1 MDFSNIWVLVGF
13 SAGILLLFVLIAL
26 FFISRKSQRVM
37 QSMLDIMTDPGRAK
51 IRDASRILQEIM
63 ADEIDKITTNFKN
76 IQETMRAQLNAAVAL
91 EKQLGTRNEALVT
104 TANDAVQKISKMSGR
119 IENTVTGLQKT
130 VDSDQW
136 TDIAK
141 ITNTFADTLG
151 KTLDS
156 ITTTTDQA
164 SKQIDLIDS
173 KIATW
178 NEESKKLDAEL
189 QNAITTNTER
199 FEKMT
204 GVSETLQDRIVQTL
218 IKAKESFEEM
228 KNAADGYEAIIKN
241 TNKILST
248 YLAKLDSFDKQTK
261 KQLTSQMNTLTN
273 TANAVGAQV
282 MLTESSIEQQIK
294 KLTEA
299 VETVIASATETESS
313 VRGISTELAGL
324 TNHFETEIKDFATDV
339 VSELKTVS
347 GVANTTL
354 NDTKTAANA
363 FSESV
368 KSMATGVRETLI
380 EMNTAHTQLAGQSE
394 GLIKMSTETTNQLKP
409 LAELIEK
416 YYAALPELANSSNA
430 AGANLTKIIADM
442 DEKIASIRATVEQ
455 STQSVTESA
464 AKLEDL
470 TGFSRQQ
477 MIDLMSDYAKAV
489 ETMQTLNKQMMVA
502 RATAPMDAIS
512 APATAAPKPRV
523 SSRDFVATSGR
534 EFDKMYEQ
542 TIDLTR
548 AMGTD
553 IPDVVWKKYHD
564 GDKTIFAK
572 WLAKTVRA
580 TAKKQIQELIKSDSV
595 FRSQATQ
602 FVRTFEKLI
611 AAARQTDT
619 PDKLVSALAKT
630 DLGIIYTAL
639 GAKI

>member
-76 IQETMRAQLNAAVAL
+76 IQETLRAQLNAAVAL

-141 ITNTFADTLG
+141 ITDTFADTLG
-151 KTLDS
+151 KTLDN

-189 QNAITTNTER
+189 QNATTTNTER
-199 FEKMT
+199 FEKMA
-204 GVSETLQDRIVQTL
+204 GVSDSLQDRIIQTL
-218 IKAKESFEEM
+218 AKAKESFEEM
-228 KNAADGYEAIIKN
+228 KNTADGYEAVIKN
-241 TNKILST
+241 TNKMLST
-248 YLAKLDSFDKQTK
+248 YLAKLDSFDKQAK
-261 KQLTSQMNTLTN
+261 KQLTNQMNMLTN
-273 TANAVGAQV
+273 TANVVGAQV
-282 MLTESSIEQQIK
+282 MLTESSVENQIK

-512 APATAAPKPRV
+512 APAAPAPKPRV

>member
-141 ITNTFADTLG
+141 ITDTFADTLG

-189 QNAITTNTER
+189 QNATTTNTER
-199 FEKMT
+199 FEKMA
-204 GVSETLQDRIVQTL
+204 GVSDSLQDRIVQTL
-218 IKAKESFEEM
+218 AKAKESFEEM
-228 KNAADGYEAIIKN
+228 KNTADGYEAVIKN
-241 TNKILST
+241 TNKMLST
-248 YLAKLDSFDKQTK
+248 YLTKLDSFDKQTK

-273 TANAVGAQV
+273 TANVVGAQV
-282 MLTESSIEQQIK
+282 MLTESSVEKQIK